1 MNTIILQKK
10 YLVLVETAKDM
21 WTLFLVIVNFIIS
34 IKENAE
40 TIIETSIKIIKD
52 NVEIVKSGVNNFSKA
67 LYSYFANLNKVYT
80 PILIKVDSRSNNIA
94 FKSNDDRY
102 IYSNLLAPPCSR

>member
-1 MNTIILQKK
+1 
-10 YLVLVETAKDM
+10 M
-21 WTLFLVIVNFIIS
+21 WTLFLVIVNYIFT
-34 IKENAE
+34 IKEKVE
-40 TIIETSIKIIKD
+40 
-52 NVEIVKSGVNNFSKA
+52 NVSKV
-67 LYSYFANLNKVYT
+67 LYTYFANLNKVYT

>member
-10 YLVLVETAKDM
+10 YLVLVETAKDL
-21 WTLFLVIVNFIIS
+21 WTLFLLIINYIFT
-34 IKENAE
+34 IKERV
-40 TIIETSIKIIKD
+40 D
-52 NVEIVKSGVNNFSKA
+52 NVSNV
-67 LYSYFANLNKVYT
+67 LYSYFVNLNKVYL
-80 PILIKVDSRSNNIA
+80 PLLIKVDNRQNDIA

>member
-21 WTLFLVIVNFIIS
+21 WTLFLVIVNYIFT
-34 IKENAE
+34 IKEKVE
-40 TIIETSIKIIKD
+40 
-52 NVEIVKSGVNNFSKA
+52 NVSKV
-67 LYSYFANLNKVYT
+67 LYTYFANLNKVYT

>member
-21 WTLFLVIVNFIIS
+21 WTLFLVIINFIF
-34 IKENAE
+34 
-40 TIIETSIKIIKD
+40 TIREKINSKV
-52 NVEIVKSGVNNFSKA
+52 NEVKNQVNDFSKV
-67 LYSYFANLNKVYT
+67 LYTYFVNLNKVYT
-80 PILIKVDSRSNNIA
+80 PILIKIENRSNDIA

-102 IYSNLLAPPCSR
+102 IYSNLLAPPCLR